1 MINNLHPSL
10 HFTCEIEENGKLPF
24 LDMVISNDNGI
35 LSSCWYRKPTDTG
48 LTLNFHALAPL
59 KYKRSVVIGF
69 IHRIYR
75 ACSSWAGFHAGITE
89 AVEILKKNQ
98 YPLTFIEPIIN
109 STISSL
115 ISGSDDVCDSFSSSN
130 SSCCSSTSNH
140 INISL
145 DTNACLY
152 QIDEKDKFRL
162 FLNYRGKLTDKLA
175 LSLRKLNA
183 PCKVIMTLSKTRH
196 TLPSLKPV
204 VPKMLQN
211 NVVYKINCPR
221 CNSSYVGQTVRHL
234 QQRFKEHVGNKGPLR
249 SHFETCAITPTED
262 NISII
267 GRTSRGDGRLLTLE
281 ALFIKELTPVLNT
294 KDEYRSRTLTLKF

>member
-1 MINNLHPSL
+1 M
-10 HFTCEIEENGKLPF
+10 
-24 LDMVISNDNGI
+24 
-35 LSSCWYRKPTDTG
+35 
-48 LTLNFHALAPL
+48 
-59 KYKRSVVIGF
+59 F
-69 IHRIYR
+69 IPN
-75 ACSSWAGFHAGITE
+75 WW
-89 AVEILKKNQ
+89 
-98 YPLTFIEPIIN
+98 
-109 STISSL
+109 
-115 ISGSDDVCDSFSSSN
+115 
-130 SSCCSSTSNH
+130 
-140 INISL
+140 
-145 DTNACLY
+145 
-152 QIDEKDKFRL
+152 KDKFRL

-211 NVVYKINCPR
+211 NVVYKIICPR

-294 KDEYRSRTLTLKF
+294 KDEYRSRTLTLKFWKILILCLSQFK